1 MIKDLPL
8 DAYIVM
14 AKVIKFCFM
23 NDYVQFFKVFRN
35 AITLTWQYFNISG
48 PNNDAFLWIIVICFA
63 LFFKVVKYKESTNT

>member
-1 MIKDLPL
+1 MVTALDIDNKNRQCHMIKDLPL

-35 AITLTWQYFNISG
+35 AITLT
-48 PNNDAFLWIIVICFA
+48 
-63 LFFKVVKYKESTNT
+63 